1 MNIDVKV
8 EERKFW
14 RLVVLSGKWCP
25 AQHREAVSPVN
36 QFSPSRDTCW
46 SVSRVTCHAQPR
58 VLLSGD
64 EY

>member
-1 MNIDVKV
+1 MLKLRNAA
-8 EERKFW
+8 
-14 RLVVLSGKWCP
+14 VLEAGGSGRGKWCP